1 MRTPCVV
8 ALIVMA
14 STASSTWAQTQS
26 GVNDW
31 SVFLALRHTEEL
43 DRIRNDIPVPD
54 RKSDGAD
61 VGISFATRTPRSS
74 VGVSGRIG
82 ANAYEDDRFQTQ
94 VTYGVGFSWNYRASS
109 RSNMR
114 LSQTFNKNLRLETLA
129 NLGLVPNDF
138 ATTGAN
144 TTWSFQ
150 QQSGPST
157 SWSAGLGYQFIELKN
172 LTPIRGSQIVLDE
185 QPFGDEIS
193 IPLIDATAPTELEL
207 PDGEQEIL
215 RILAT
220 EGLANRSTRSQ
231 NAYATF
237 GLNHSIGRHTTV
249 GFSANGGYR
258 TIDSSFA
265 QDGPAGSVQLFIQR
279 AFTIANAV
287 SASYTV
293 QRSFVIDPNT
303 TIQTLFGGWTY
314 APEDSSVSAT
324 LFGGVSRYNAEGNP
338 STMQPVANAA
348 LAGNLTKSTT
358 ANISY
363 RRQFSMPLGFGRSL
377 LIDYAN
383 AGITQSFGT
392 RVDASAT
399 IGASFGTDP
408 LDEDSQFDTR
418 RAGGSVTARIV
429 GGLRFGTSYY
439 YVENEQRTS
448 VSGFD
453 ETYRNWSV
461 YLTFAAN
468 F

>member
-1 MRTPCVV
+1 MRTPYVV
-8 ALIVMA
+8 ALILMT

-26 GVNDW
+26 GINDW
-31 SVFLALRHTEEL
+31 SVFLTLRHTEEL
-43 DRIRNDIPVPD
+43 DHIRNDIPIPD
-54 RKSDGAD
+54 RISNGAD
-61 VGISFATRTPRSS
+61 VGITFATRTPRSS
-74 VGVSGRIG
+74 VGVSGRVG
-82 ANAYEDDRFQTQ
+82 ANVYEDDLSQNQ

-109 RSNMR
+109 HSNMR

-138 ATTGAN
+138 GTTSAT

-150 QQSGPST
+150 QQSGPRT
-157 SWSAGLGYQFIELKN
+157 SWSAGLGYQFIELTN
-172 LTPIRGSQIVLDE
+172 RRPIGGSQIVLDE

-193 IPLIDATAPTELEL
+193 IPLIDATVPTKLDL
-207 PDGEQEIL
+207 PDGEREIL

-220 EGLANRSTRSQ
+220 EGLTDRSTRSQ
-231 NAYATF
+231 NAHASF
-237 GLNHSIGRHTTV
+237 GLNHSVGQYTTL
-249 GFSANGGYR
+249 GFSAGGGYR

-265 QDGPAGSVQLFIQR
+265 QDGPVGNVQLFIQR
-279 AFTIANAV
+279 ALTTANAV
-287 SASYTV
+287 SAGYTF
-293 QRSFVIDPNT
+293 QRSFAIDPNT

-314 APEDSSVSAT
+314 SPKDSSVSAT
-324 LFGGVSRYNAEGNP
+324 LFGGVSRFDSEGTP
-338 STMQPVANAA
+338 GTTQPVANAS
-348 LAGNLTKSTT
+348 LAGDLTKSTT
-358 ANISY
+358 ARISY

-408 LDEDSQFDTR
+408 LNEDSQFDTR
-418 RAGGSVTARIV
+418 RAGGTVTARIV
-429 GGLRFGTSYY
+429 GGLRLGTSYY

-448 VSGFD
+448 VSSFD
-453 ETYRNWSV
+453 ETYKNWSV
-461 YLTFAAN
+461 YLTFGAD